1 MRRGSSFARLRSVN
15 TGTPADSISAE
26 TRPGPEASDHGHVP
40 VPVQPLDELEDL
52 LLGSPDVQLVDDE
65 EHTRAPLHV

>member
-1 MRRGSSFARLRSVN
+1 MRRRSSFARLRSVK

-26 TRPGPEASDHGHVP
+26 TRPGRKQATIGHVP

-52 LLGSPDVQLVDDE
+52 LLGSPDVQLVDE
-65 EHTRAPLHV
+65 EQHTRAALHA